1 MGTLII
7 VRHGQASFH
16 EEDYDKLSPVG
27 EEQARRL
34 GKYWADH
41 GVHIDRAV
49 SGPLLRQRR
58 SAELVREEYERAGHP
73 FPDIEIDDALAEMPV
88 EILAKRFMPQLCAED
103 EQCLVLMQRFM
114 STEDKRE
121 KERLFQIAFEKLM
134 LKWAAEDYHDPGIET
149 FDAFVGRVK
158 NSFGEI
164 MSGGTNGQRVAAFTS
179 GGPTAVAMHLALG
192 TSFETTLELVW
203 QVRNASLTEFMFT
216 EGRFTLSTFNNVAH
230 LREPELWTYR

>member
-16 EEDYDKLSPVG
+16 DEDYDKLSPLG

-34 GKYWADH
+34 GRYWAEH
-41 GVHIDRAV
+41 GVRIDRAI

-58 SAELVREEYERAGHP
+58 SAELVRDEFVSAGRDFPEIEY
-73 FPDIEIDDALAEMPV
+73 DDALAEMPV
-88 EILAKRFMPQLCAED
+88 EILAKRFMPRLCAED
-103 EQCLVLMQRFM
+103 EECLALMQQFM
-114 STEDKRE
+114 ATTDKRE
-121 KERLFQIAFEKLM
+121 KERLFQKAFEKLM
-134 LKWAAEDYHDPGIET
+134 LKWAVKEYHDPDIET
-149 FDAFVGRVK
+149 FDSFVGRVRD
-158 NSFGEI
+158 SIGSI
-164 MSGGTNGQRVAAFTS
+164 TARSANGQRVAAFTS

-230 LREPELWTYR
+230 LREPEMWTYR

>member
-1 MGTLII
+1 MGTLIV

-27 EEQARRL
+27 EVQARRL
-34 GKYWADH
+34 GTYWAEH
-41 GVHIDRAV
+41 GVRVDRAV

-58 SAELVREEYERAGHP
+58 SAELVREEYTRAGGA
-73 FPDIEIDDALAEMPV
+73 FPEIEYEDALAEMPV
-88 EILAKRFMPQLCAED
+88 ERLGKRFMAQLCAED
-103 EQCLVLMQRFM
+103 EECLANIQQFM
-114 STEDKRE
+114 ASSDKRE
-121 KERLFQIAFEKLM
+121 KERLFQKPFEKLM
-134 LKWAAEDYHDPGIET
+134 LKWAAKEYHDSDIET
-149 FDAFVGRVK
+149 FDSFVGRVRD
-158 NSFGEI
+158 SIGGI
-164 MSGGTNGQRVAAFTS
+164 MARSTNGQRVAAFTS

-216 EGRFTLSTFNNVAH
+216 EGRFTLSTFNNVSH

>member
-16 EEDYDKLSPVG
+16 EEDYDKLSPLG
-27 EEQARRL
+27 EDQARRL
-34 GKYWADH
+34 GMYWAEH
-41 GVHIDRAV
+41 NVQIDRAV

-58 SAELVREEYERAGHP
+58 SAELVREQYASAGLP
-73 FPDIEIDDALAEMPV
+73 FPDIEFDDALAEMPI
-88 EILAKRFMPQLCAED
+88 ERLAKRFMPQLCAED
-103 EQCLVLMQRFM
+103 EECLVHVQQFM
-114 STEDKRE
+114 ASNDKRE
-121 KERLFQIAFEKLM
+121 KERLFQKPFEKLM
-134 LKWAAEDYHDPGIET
+134 LKWAAKEYQDPDIET
-149 FDAFVGRVK
+149 FDSFVGRVRETIDGITAK
-158 NSFGEI
+158 RN
-164 MSGGTNGQRVAAFTS
+164 NGQRVAAFTS
-179 GGPTAVAMHLALG
+179 GGPAAVAMHLALG

>member
-1 MGTLII
+1 MGTLIV

-16 EEDYDKLSPVG
+16 EEDYDKLSPLG

-34 GKYWADH
+34 GKYWAEH
-41 GVHIDRAV
+41 GVRVDRAV
-49 SGPLLRQRR
+49 SGPLLRQKR
-58 SAELVREEYERAGHP
+58 SAELVREEYERAGGA
-73 FPDIEIDDALAEMPV
+73 FPEIEIDDALAEMPV
-88 EILAKRFMPQLCAED
+88 ELLAKRFIAQLCAED
-103 EQCLVLMQRFM
+103 EESLQHIQRFM
-114 STEDKRE
+114 ASTDKKE
-121 KERLFQIAFEKLM
+121 KERLFQKPFEKMM
-134 LKWAAEDYHDPGIET
+134 LKWAAKDYHDPEIET
-149 FDAFVGRVK
+149 FDAFVRRVK
-158 NSFGEI
+158 DSFGGL

-216 EGRFTLSTFNNVAH
+216 EGRFTLSSFNNVSH